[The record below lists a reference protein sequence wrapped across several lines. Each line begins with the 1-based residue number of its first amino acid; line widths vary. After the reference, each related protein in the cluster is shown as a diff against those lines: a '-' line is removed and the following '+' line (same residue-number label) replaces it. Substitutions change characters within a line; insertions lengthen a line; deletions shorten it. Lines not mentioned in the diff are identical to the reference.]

1 MKNLKL
7 AIDTYYTEEN
17 AYTVGVFFS
26 QWDDEKPLRVIKRV
40 TKPEYPYVPGEFY
53 RRELP
58 CIMDLLGS
66 VDFDTLS
73 TIIVDGFIRVKK
85 DGVMIPGL
93 GEHLYDEVKDW
104 NISIIGVAK
113 SKFNGCENWSI
124 PIIRKPGSKPLYVQG
139 IGRYTDEMAA
149 GLIKGMAGPNKLP
162 TLLHLLDQETK
173 NITP

>member
-26 QWDDEKPLRVIKRV
+26 KWDDTEPLKIIKRI

-53 RRELP
+53 KRELP
-58 CIMDLLGS
+58 CIMDLLGVVS
-66 VDFDTLS
+66 FDTLS
-73 TIIVDGFIRVKK
+73 TIIVDGFVRIEKNGEMVS
-85 DGVMIPGL
+85 GL

-104 NISIIGVAK
+104 GISVIGVAK
-113 SKFNGCENWSI
+113 SKFDGCENWSI
-124 PIIRKPGSKPLYVQG
+124 PIIRKAGSKPLYVQG

-149 GLIKGMAGPNKLP
+149 SLIKGMAGPNKLP
-162 TLLHLLDQETK
+162 ILLQRLDRETK
-173 NITP
+173 EINP